1 MKLEDVTLDQ
11 LYSFMEHGTIA
22 NAPKEI
28 VDYVLLIEKV
38 RGMIMRVDLYGN
50 KDAVIKHLKLADGFS
65 DYKARQIYADTIQY
79 FYIENTVSK
88 NAWRNLYAEKM
99 DKVANFAMLAMKDVS
114 DAAKVH
120 KMLFDT
126 MVARDVN
133 NPDKEELPDNFFDKP
148 INLLSLDS
156 NIFEFGSANRVG
168 LEEFI
173 DNLPDLTE
181 KEKIRVKQETLILPL
196 KLFPD
201 VEEDARKT

>member
-1 MKLEDVTLDQ
+1 
-11 LYSFMEHGTIA
+11 
-22 NAPKEI
+22 
-28 VDYVLLIEKV
+28 
-38 RGMIMRVDLYGN
+38 
-50 KDAVIKHLKLADGFS
+50 LKLADGFS

-120 KMLFDT
+120 KMFYDT
-126 MVARDVN
+126 MIARDVN
-133 NPDKEELPDNFFDKP
+133 NADKEELPDNFFDKP

-156 NIFEFGSANRVG
+156 RIFEFGTANRDG
-168 LEEFI
+168 LDDFI
-173 DNLPDLTE
+173 DGVPDLTE
-181 KEKIRVKQETLILPL
+181 KEKIRIKQEMLSLPL

-201 VEEDARKT
+201 VQEDARKT